1 MDTPRSVATSG
12 RMPMMTNSV
21 VPIAKAASASARIG
35 GGTGLLSLRE
45 RLRLRNPA
53 PAHRLVE
60 VRVRLEELR
69 LRRDVREL
77 RVEKGLLRTGD
88 LEVDRRAFPVAQVR
102 EVAEALQRRDVARLR
117 LARLRELASVDQGVL
132 HFLEGDD
139 DRFLV
144 AGKRLAPEGLALR
157 DLVADAPGVE
167 DRKCHADPVRPR
179 SRRAFEK
186 FRGVAALQTEQAKE
200 VDARE

>member
-21 VPIAKAASASARIG
+21 VPIAKAASANARMG
-35 GGTGLLSLRE
+35 GGTELLSSRE
-45 RLRLRNPA
+45 LLRLRNPA
-53 PAHRLVE
+53 PAHRVVE
-60 VRVRLEELR
+60 VRVRREELR

-88 LEVDRRAFPVAQVR
+88 FDVDRRAIPVAQVR
-102 EVAEALQRRDVARLR
+102 EGAEALQGRDVARLR
-117 LARLRELASVDQGVL
+117 LARLRELASVDQGVRHL
-132 HFLEGDD
+132 LEGDD

-144 AGKRLAPEGLALR
+144 AGKRLAPESLALR

-167 DRKCHADPVRPR
+167 DRQAHADPVRPR
-179 SRRAFEK
+179 SRRALEK
-186 FRGVAALQTEQAKE
+186 FRGLPALQPQQPQEVAAGE
-200 VDARE
+200 